1 MVNSK
6 LWFKKSEE
14 NILRTLKLSPQNKR
28 RVNFSVAVVIVITMF
43 VLFFIFNTFS
53 GYAADDYLY
62 FFKYAGHNLKGT
74 PQRLTGIADIIA
86 GMKVHYKICN
96 GRIPAH
102 FMLQLFALGGKTV
115 FNVFNSFVFVLLG
128 LLVYFHA
135 NIKGKLNIPLLIF
148 VYAFE
153 WFGTYLPATVYL
165 WFSGSFNYL
174 WTTTFVLAFLLIYRI
189 YATSGAHPGPKTETS
204 LCVITLIGGLLAG
217 WSNENVGCAVVAA
230 VVLFMLY
237 YKRRKLGI
245 LPHHVCGLVGS
256 IVGYL
261 ILMLAPGNRVRLG
274 NTKYERIFYKHIS
287 WSLSQ
292 LAVNMFRVIGILV
305 VAAIVVYIFS
315 RVKKVK
321 INWLLPGVY
330 FVSGLISACILLLSP
345 EEPARAFFGANMLL
359 ACSAFMLVSQ
369 VLRKK
374 KSGSTNAM
382 RRTAAVLA
390 VFVAVFFAV
399 AYTSEY
405 YSLKYDGLNY
415 QEVEQEI
422 YEQKEAGQKNIV
434 IKQCK
439 PRKSLWSLQRYELS
453 ITGGREKNAWFNSWV
468 AAYYGVD
475 SITVE
480 TRPHWNASTNK
491 MEYY

>member
-1 MVNSK
+1 MHN
-6 LWFKKSEE
+6 
-14 NILRTLKLSPQNKR
+14 LKLSQNGNNRLKI
-28 RVNFSVAVVIVITMF
+28 VVAAVIVATMF
-43 VLFFIFNTFS
+43 VMFLVFNIFS

-62 FFKYAGHNLKGT
+62 FFKYAGHTLKGT
-74 PQRLTGIADIIA
+74 PQRLTGIGDIIA

-102 FMLQLFALGGKTV
+102 FMLQLFALSDKTV

-153 WFGTYLPATVYL
+153 WLGTYLPATVYL

-174 WTTTFVLAFLLIYRI
+174 WTTTFVLAFLIIYRI
-189 YATSGAHPGPKTETS
+189 YATGGIRHNPKAETA
-204 LCVITLIGGLLAG
+204 LCVITLAGGVLAG

-230 VVLFMLY
+230 VVLFIFY
-237 YKRRKLGI
+237 YKRRKLVI

-256 IVGYL
+256 IVGYS
-261 ILMLAPGNRVRLG
+261 ILMLAPGNRVRLE
-274 NTKYERIFYKHIS
+274 NTKYESIFYKHIS

-292 LAVNMFRVIGILV
+292 LAVNMFRAIIILV
-305 VAAIVVYIFS
+305 IAAVVVYIFS
-315 RVKKVK
+315 RVKKIK

-330 FVSGLISACILLLSP
+330 FASGLVSACVLMLSP

-359 ACSAFMLVSQ
+359 ACSAFMLISQ
-369 VLRKK
+369 VLMKK
-374 KSGSTNAM
+374 KSGSTNSM
-382 RRTAAVLA
+382 RRAAAVIA
-390 VFVAVFFAV
+390 AFVVVLFAGI
-399 AYTSEY
+399 YTSEY
-405 YSLKYDGLNY
+405 YSLKYDSLNY

-422 YEQKEAGQKNIV
+422 YEQKDAGRKNIV

-439 PRKSLWSLQRYELS
+439 PKKSFWSLQKYELS
-453 ITGGREKNAWFNSWV
+453 ITGGGEKSAWFNSWV

-475 SITVE
+475 SVSVE
-480 TRPHWNASTNK
+480 TRPHWNAAANR